1 MKERGK
7 EWEKKEI
14 TRNRKGISKLR
25 KLKESERRISKRGGF
40 FFFRK
45 RRERNLHEEKNDIKD
60 DDASNNTS
68 QCTIGQH
75 SHFLFTPQ

>member
-40 FFFRK
+40 FFFSENEEKEIYMRK
-45 RRERNLHEEKNDIKD
+45 RMI
-60 DDASNNTS
+60 
-68 QCTIGQH
+68 
-75 SHFLFTPQ
+75 